1 MSCSGIQNNSC
12 CNSSNTEAAVLV
24 ATTGHGTTPPVV
36 VDFGMKRQ
44 NSFDVSNPAGSR
56 RIDGN
61 PAGSDRIEI
70 GAGLQSLVTIAIA
83 PNYKNLTH
91 KRIKSASS
99 LIIL

>member
-1 MSCSGIQNNSC
+1 MKDFDGMRSQAENWNTPGLQLGIAIRKTGSGNPADPASLDVYRIRHQFAGS
-12 CNSSNTEAAVLV
+12 
-24 ATTGHGTTPPVV
+24 

-70 GAGLQSLVTIAIA
+70 GAGLQSLAA
-83 PNYKNLTH
+83 TH
-91 KRIKSASS
+91 EA
-99 LIIL
+99 